1 MKKPLVSVIMAEYNT
16 NIELLVESIKSIVN
30 QTYKNI
36 ELILIDDC
44 GNNSAALKK
53 IVSDFNDKRI
63 KLYKNETNKG
73 LTYSLNRAIDLSNG
87 EYIARMDTDDF
98 SYPNRIEEEM
108 NFFLEHDEYDLIG
121 SRCDFYDGETIW
133 GESKDKGE
141 VTREKL
147 LKGCPLVHPSVIYRK
162 KAMVEIGCY
171 KNYRRSEDYAT
182 WIIMFVNNH
191 RMYVMDKKLV
201 RYHLSI
207 NDYKKRTL
215 KTRKPFFNILKNE
228 YLKLNPSKVDIIKIR
243 IKTIIA
249 GTIPWR
255 LMFAHHKKVFKINQ

>member
-1 MKKPLVSVIMAEYNT
+1 
-16 NIELLVESIKSIVN
+16 
-30 QTYKNI
+30 
-36 ELILIDDC
+36 
-44 GNNSAALKK
+44 
-53 IVSDFNDKRI
+53 
-63 KLYKNETNKG
+63 
-73 LTYSLNRAIDLSNG
+73 
-87 EYIARMDTDDF
+87 
-98 SYPNRIEEEM
+98 
-108 NFFLEHDEYDLIG
+108 
-121 SRCDFYDGETIW
+121 
-133 GESKDKGE
+133 
-141 VTREKL
+141 
-147 LKGCPLVHPSVIYRK
+147 
-162 KAMVEIGCY
+162 MVEIGCY